1 MKTLACLLSIIP
13 LAALAGGSNYGI
25 APGAHPNLAGKVSE

>member
-1 MKTLACLLSIIP
+1 MKSLAF
-13 LAALAGGSNYGI
+13 LAAAIPVIACAGGSNYGI